1 MAKIINNKNM
11 KLKITFLAI
20 VIHFCITI
28 PATAQLVNGAVY
40 KIKNTAS
47 GRYAQTGFGSL
58 ANGATIHL
66 YDNQEANHFKWK
78 AIYVNNGYYKFQNM
92 QSNKYLAVLDASRE
106 LNAKICQWD
115 DALRQAVT
123 WKLERTSTGFKLKNR
138 NSGLFAG
145 MEAGGTGNGA
155 LLVQGNDDVAND
167 KTWQFEKVN
176 LATSTATGRKVL
188 FDVVLNYIAVN
199 ESTRNRVD
207 NGDCKRVFGYL
218 QTELWELD
226 ENNEMKLQLASYNNV
241 PEFLFNQRN
250 FQSPAPAAL
259 SYQLNMDYAANNQMG
274 KVTYNIPEVLLAR
287 KKVMLVIKTYL
298 GTRHKD
304 NDFATYDCL
313 KMDIEKQSSFI
324 LDNSGVLSE
333 TIMANTELSSSRRDM
348 HLQDYII
355 PFAIFQKTD
364 DSHKLWIKIATRKN

>member
-1 MAKIINNKNM
+1 M

-20 VIHFCITI
+20 VISFCITI

-40 KIKNTAS
+40 KIKNVTS

-78 AIYVNNGYYKFQNM
+78 AVYVTGGYYKFQNI
-92 QSNKYLAVLDASRE
+92 QSNKYLAVLYGSKE

-115 DALRQAVT
+115 DALRQAT
-123 WKLERTSTGFKLKNR
+123 MWKLESISTGFKIKNR
-138 NSGLFAG
+138 NSGFFMG
-145 MEAGGTGNGA
+145 VQGGSSDNGA
-155 LLVQGNDDVAND
+155 LLVQGNEDAGND

-188 FDVVLNYIAVN
+188 LDVVLNYIAVN

-207 NGDCKRVFGYL
+207 NGDCKRVFGII

-226 ENNEMKLQLASYNNV
+226 ENNEMKIQLASYNNV

-250 FQSPAPAAL
+250 FQSPPPAAL
-259 SYQLNMDYAANNQMG
+259 SYQHNMEYAANNQIG
-274 KVTYNIPEVLLAR
+274 KVTYNIPQVLLAR
-287 KKVMLVIKTYL
+287 KKVMLVVKTYL

-313 KMDIEKQSSFI
+313 KMDNEKQSTYI
-324 LDNSGVLSE
+324 LDATGVLSE
-333 TIMANTELSSSRRDM
+333 TIQANTDLSASRRDM

-355 PFAIFQKTD
+355 PFAIFQNTD
-364 DSHKLWIKIATRKN
+364 DTHKLWIKIATKKN